1 MIVHMAK
8 HFQNG
13 GSGIRSI
20 VDIWQ
25 FEKKMKDQMDWD
37 YVETEL
43 AKVGL
48 KAFLHHMEKLANIWF
63 EKGQSDAFYDQLT
76 ELMVDS
82 GIYGTMENYWIQN
95 VASSDKKV
103 WIGQVKVWLTAIFLP
118 YETIKL
124 QYKYL
129 EKYPIFL
136 PVAWIQRIFR
146 ICFKRKG
153 RAGKVLAEQKTDF
166 SKVRKRQDVFEK
178 LGF

>member
-63 EKGQSDAFYDQLT
+63 EKGKAMRSMT
-76 ELMVDS
+76 S
-82 GIYGTMENYWIQN
+82 
-95 VASSDKKV
+95 
-103 WIGQVKVWLTAIFLP
+103 
-118 YETIKL
+118 
-124 QYKYL
+124 
-129 EKYPIFL
+129 
-136 PVAWIQRIFR
+136 
-146 ICFKRKG
+146 
-153 RAGKVLAEQKTDF
+153 
-166 SKVRKRQDVFEK
+166 
-178 LGF
+178 